1 MTDRKPGMLINKK
14 KKQSPYRLGVQ
25 PGTIDKVA
33 SQVAAAE
40 TTDTDEYEVRYVALA
55 NIQLWEDQPRTFH
68 LTLSDIYRGRIEPD
82 DEHVLEKQDELEGI
96 TGLAMSIKEFGMLNA
111 PLAYALP
118 GKAVQLMGGQRRTM
132 ASIFALFH
140 IRTTM
145 GEDDVPRHDVEICEE
160 PDLTRLESERIEL
173 KVFIR
178 KPEDIK
184 QQQIGMADNVQRT
197 ELPIADKLRWVIRFA
212 DMVETRGRE
221 IDWRDLVDTLGL
233 NRSQA
238 YQWVKIVK
246 ARDDIWVRKV
256 IEKVLTGET
265 PLNKLTEIAAVEP
278 VHRES
283 MYRMWFDKRPTSD
296 NKPRVSLGVTSNLSA
311 LRSLVLENVE
321 ETQRHQFDQI
331 DWTKPKEVKKA
342 FAAFLKYWEDTHA

>member
-1 MTDRKPGMLINKK
+1 
-14 KKQSPYRLGVQ
+14 VQ
-25 PGTIDKVA
+25 QGTIDKVA
-33 SQVAAAE
+33 AQVSAAE
-40 TTDTDEYEVRYVALA
+40 KADTEEYEVRYVALA
-55 NIQLWEDQPRTFH
+55 NIKLWEDQPRTFH
-68 LTLSDIYRGRIEPD
+68 LTLADIYRGRIEPD
-82 DEHVLEKQDELEGI
+82 DLHAAEKQDELEGI

-140 IRTTM
+140 IRTSI

-160 PDLTRLESERIEL
+160 PDLDRLQSERIEL
-173 KVFIR
+173 KVFFR
-178 KPEDIK
+178 KPEEIT
-184 QQQIGMADNVQRT
+184 QQRIGMADNVQRT
-197 ELPIADKLRWVIRFA
+197 ELPISDKLRWVIRFA

-256 IEKVLTGET
+256 IEKVLMGET
-265 PLNKLTEIAAVEP
+265 PLNKLTEIAVAEP
-278 VHRES
+278 AHRES

-311 LRSLVLENVE
+311 LRSLVLNNVE
-321 ETQRHQFDQI
+321 ESHRDQFDQI
-331 DWTKPKEVKKA
+331 DWTKPKEVKRA
-342 FAAFLKYWEDTHA
+342 FAAFLKYWEETHA